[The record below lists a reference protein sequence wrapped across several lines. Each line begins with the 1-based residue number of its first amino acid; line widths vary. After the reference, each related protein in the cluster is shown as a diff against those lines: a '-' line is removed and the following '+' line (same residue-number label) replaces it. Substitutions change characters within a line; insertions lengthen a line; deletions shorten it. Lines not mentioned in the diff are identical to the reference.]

1 MGASCARWG
10 CVPALHP
17 PHANNRPTAVTARNA
32 PDIVSWGS
40 GSLPLG
46 NLWATAKTKL
56 VKVYALDFTG
66 SGLECTL
73 KCHVSYQSVPD
84 QKEKKKNATKTHP
97 SPGAL
102 LFTFPGAGPRGP
114 GLRALSK
121 GPGCRGEAGRCAW
134 GWAPAP
140 ASSACAPRPGDAV
153 CALRRRPAPGVAI

>member
-84 QKEKKKNATKTHP
+84 QKEKKKMPLRPTPAREHCC
-97 SPGAL
+97 SL
-102 LFTFPGAGPRGP
+102 FPGQGP
-114 GLRALSK
+114 GF
-121 GPGCRGEAGRCAW
+121 
-134 GWAPAP
+134 P
-140 ASSACAPRPGDAV
+140 ASELLVRVRVAAEKPAGVRGAGHLLLQ
-153 CALRRRPAPGVAI
+153 ARPARPVPETQSAP